1 MEINPD
7 GPRPRRRVH
16 RMAWEAA
23 KAATPMVAEVVE
35 PEPVVEA
42 KEELPRDF
50 TLELEPVDM
59 QSEAKLGGE

>member
-1 MEINPD
+1 
-7 GPRPRRRVH
+7 
-16 RMAWEAA
+16 MAWEAA